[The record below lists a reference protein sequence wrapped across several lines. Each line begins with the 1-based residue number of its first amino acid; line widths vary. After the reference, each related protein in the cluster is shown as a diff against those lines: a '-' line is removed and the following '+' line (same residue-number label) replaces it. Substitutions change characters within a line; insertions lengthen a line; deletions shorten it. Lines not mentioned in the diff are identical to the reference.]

1 MKYKCCILKA
11 DELTSTGRK
20 YPKSVIDEMYN
31 DMVNRLKDEKIFV
44 VDSDDEIQSI
54 DFKASIMNS
63 CGDLYD
69 VKYIDGEIWVY
80 VNIINNIKPGRQY
93 ITSFGIGSIDD
104 NNVVLDC
111 KLQHL
116 LLVDEVS
123 YTNFSK
129 MERID

>member
-11 DELTSTGRK
+11 DELTSTGRI

-31 DMVNRLKDEKIFV
+31 DIVNRLKDEKIFV
-44 VDSDDEIQSI
+44 VDSDDEIQSV
-54 DFKASIMNS
+54 DFKASIMNA

-80 VNIINNIKPGRQY
+80 VNIINSIKPGRQY
-93 ITSFGIGSIDD
+93 ITSFGIGSVDN

-111 KLQHL
+111 KLQYL

>member
-11 DELTSTGRK
+11 DELTSTGRI

-31 DMVNRLKDEKIFV
+31 DIVNRLKDEKIFV
-44 VDSDDEIQSI
+44 VDSDDEIQSV

-80 VNIINNIKPGRQY
+80 VNIINSIKPGRQY
-93 ITSFGIGSIDD
+93 ITSFGIGSVDN

-129 MERID
+129 MQRID

>member
-44 VDSDDEIQSI
+44 VDSDDEIQSV
-54 DFKASIMNS
+54 DFKASIMNA

-80 VNIINNIKPGRQY
+80 VNIINDIKPGRQY
-93 ITSFGIGSIDD
+93 ITSFGIGSVDN

>member
-11 DELTSTGRK
+11 DELTSTGRI

-31 DMVNRLKDEKIFV
+31 DIVNRLKDEKIFV

-54 DFKASIMNS
+54 DFKASIMNA

-80 VNIINNIKPGRQY
+80 VNIINSIKPGRQY
-93 ITSFGIGSIDD
+93 ITSFGIGSVDN

>member
-31 DMVNRLKDEKIFV
+31 DIVNRLKDEKIFV

>member
-31 DMVNRLKDEKIFV
+31 DIVNRLKDEKIFV
-44 VDSDDEIQSI
+44 VDSDDEIQSV

-80 VNIINNIKPGRQY
+80 VNIINSIKPGRQY